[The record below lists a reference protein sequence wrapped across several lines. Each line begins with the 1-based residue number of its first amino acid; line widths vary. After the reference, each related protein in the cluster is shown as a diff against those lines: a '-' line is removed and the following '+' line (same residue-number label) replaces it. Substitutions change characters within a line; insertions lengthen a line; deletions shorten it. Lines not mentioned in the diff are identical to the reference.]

1 MLYLDDLSVGQRFIS
16 NRYEMRLEE
25 ILQFAKQYD
34 PQSFHTD
41 TEAAKQHQIFKGLA
55 ASGWHTSAVCMRLWT
70 ECMPIAN
77 GLVGTDSHVRWLKP
91 TRAGDQIHVEV
102 EITQIRRSKSKPH
115 QAIVSYH
122 TEALNQHHELLMTSD
137 TNIVVFSKVSSA
149 ASTS

>member
-1 MLYLDDLSVGQRFIS
+1 MLYLDDLTVGQRFIS
-16 NRYEMRLEE
+16 QSYDMRLEE
-25 ILQFAKQYD
+25 ILQFAEQYD

-41 TEAAKQHQIFKGLA
+41 AAAAEQHQIFKGLA

-122 TEALNQHHELLMTSD
+122 TQAINQHAEVLMTSD
-137 TNIVVFSKVSSA
+137 TNIVVFSRPETIA
-149 ASTS
+149 AKA

>member
-1 MLYLDDLSVGQRFIS
+1 MLYLDDLSVGQRFTS
-16 NRYEMRLEE
+16 QSYEMRLEE

-41 TEAAKQHQIFKGLA
+41 AKAAEQHQIFKGIA

-91 TRAGDQIHVEV
+91 TRVGDQIHVEV
-102 EITQIRRSKSKPH
+102 EITQIRRSKSKPY

-122 TEALNQHHELLMTSD
+122 TQAINQHNDVLMSSD
-137 TNIVVFSKVSSA
+137 TNIVVFSKTQ
-149 ASTS
+149 TSDR